1 MKNLVIYSASYCNPC
16 QQLKKTLQTTDLGI
30 PVNIIDIDEDPVSA
44 RENAI
49 RGVPTLLIFEDNQ
62 VVKRKTGSMTA
73 EQLKQFV
80 AE

>member
-16 QQLKKTLQTTDLGI
+16 QQLKKTLQTIDLGI
-30 PVNIIDIDEDPVSA
+30 PVNIIDVDEDPISA
-44 RENAI
+44 GENAI
-49 RGVPTLLIFEDNQ
+49 RGVPTLLIFEDNV
-62 VVKRKTGSMTA
+62 VVKRKSGYMTA